1 MRREKKWG
9 LRRKG
14 KGLGG
19 IRRKSKV
26 DDKKVRECMGRMR
39 GEREKEKKNKRV
51 RRNTCARVQRGLWRG
66 GGEKERHESHD
77 V

>member
-39 GEREKEKKNKRV
+39 GEREKEKKKE

-66 GGEKERHESHD
+66 GEKERHESHD